1 MIVNTVPITLI
12 GKPGCHLCDDA
23 RSVIDQVRADLAE
36 RGVETTLT
44 EQNILEDQA
53 LARKHSENIPVVML
67 GAKRHAIWRVD
78 AEKLTKAIERQAAG
92 PLGFLK
98 R

>member
-1 MIVNTVPITLI
+1 MSTVEITLI

-23 RSVIDQVRADLAE
+23 RAVIETVRADLVA
-36 RGVETTLT
+36 RGLETTLT
-44 EQNILEDQA
+44 ELSILEDTA

-78 AEKLTKAIERQAAG
+78 AAKLTAAIERAASS
-92 PLGFLK
+92 PLNIFRRG
-98 R
+98 